1 MGISLG
7 VRPRLS
13 SSPWICSARVTRRIC
28 CVRRLLSRKASIM
41 PSAARAQAAAKDP
54 NTRVDWSRF
63 AGAGA
68 PAANETA
75 APMSTRASPK
85 EATAP
90 ANRSAPV
97 RSVRSP
103 VFSRLNGEGWR
114 MGGIRPPGWAA
125 FSMIVSFC
133 RKGETLRLVGASVM
147 RQGRPC
153 AAGCAAVRLS
163 AGKRARPVEL
173 KAAFAGPEKHFASGL
188 SRVSH
193 DTPMELTSL
202 VKVRSSI
209 VLLPRCLVF
218 VGASLLSKRGFE
230 QGKRTCLLCCI

>member
-1 MGISLG
+1 
-7 VRPRLS
+7 
-13 SSPWICSARVTRRIC
+13 
-28 CVRRLLSRKASIM
+28 M

-103 VFSRLNGEGWR
+103 VFSRLSGEGWR

-163 AGKRARPVEL
+163 ARKRARPVEL

-230 QGKRTCLLCCI
+230 QGKRTYLLCCI

>member
-1 MGISLG
+1 
-7 VRPRLS
+7 
-13 SSPWICSARVTRRIC
+13 
-28 CVRRLLSRKASIM
+28 
-41 PSAARAQAAAKDP
+41 
-54 NTRVDWSRF
+54 
-63 AGAGA
+63 
-68 PAANETA
+68 
-75 APMSTRASPK
+75 
-85 EATAP
+85 
-90 ANRSAPV
+90 
-97 RSVRSP
+97 
-103 VFSRLNGEGWR
+103 

-163 AGKRARPVEL
+163 ARKRARPVEL